1 MIASAEVDLAAIRRE
16 VMYVQFS
23 TTHNFVPLV
32 FESLDPMGYKAK
44 LFLKGLSSSLDI
56 RN

>member
-44 LFLKGLSSSLDI
+44 LFLKELSSSLDI